1 MIKLY
6 DTRRRQKVDFEP
18 VEPGKVSM
26 YVCGPTVYNRI
37 HIGNARTFISFDMI
51 RRYLSWRGCRG
62 GAHGRRSGRGVHASV
77 HRGHACGRRAGSGHP
92 PEGHGGDR
100 HHDRPH

>member
-26 YVCGPTVYNRI
+26 YVCGPTVYNR
-37 HIGNARTFISFDMI
+37 HPTSATRARSSPST
-51 RRYLSWRGCRG
+51 
-62 GAHGRRSGRGVHASV
+62 
-77 HRGHACGRRAGSGHP
+77 
-92 PEGHGGDR
+92 
-100 HHDRPH
+100 

>member
-51 RRYLSWRGCRG
+51 RRYLSWRGFD
-62 GAHGRRSGRGVHASV
+62 VTFV
-77 HRGHACGRRAGSGHP
+77 QNVTDVDDKIIRRAA
-92 PEGHGGDR
+92 EEAR
-100 HHDRPH
+100 QMR

>member
-26 YVCGPTVYNRI
+26 YVCGPTVYNRCLLYTS
-37 HIGNARTFISFDMI
+37 R
-51 RRYLSWRGCRG
+51 C
-62 GAHGRRSGRGVHASV
+62 V
-77 HRGHACGRRAGSGHP
+77 
-92 PEGHGGDR
+92 
-100 HHDRPH
+100 